1 MSKNS
6 TENTCVR
13 VPFLTKLQALQLC
26 EKRDCDIGIFLQ
38 IFRHFPE
45 HLFLQ
50 LQRLLLDLG
59 PIKTSVSKTSPRWL
73 LNGIN

>member
-26 EKRDCDIGIFLQ
+26 LKRDCDIGIFLQ

-45 HLFLQ
+45 HLFFTTPTTA
-50 LQRLLLDLG
+50 LG
-59 PIKTSVSKTSPRWL
+59 FK
-73 LNGIN
+73 